1 MARGLPKQKPIAG
14 VKAVIVVASGK
25 GGVGKS
31 TTAGTH
37 ELGFHLFLKTFNP
50 LVILFYEQCFCTFIF
65 EGYAL
70 FCCCCL
76 LLTWHFP
83 SQIQNVKVNVALFL
97 HQLTSLIILS

>member
-14 VKAVIVVASGK
+14 VKEVIVVASGK

-50 LVILFYEQCFCTFIF
+50 LVILFYEQRF

-76 LLTWHFP
+76 LLTWHFL